1 MKLKYPTKFVGITQD
16 YKATHQAID
25 LCLFTTMGAGGI
37 ADLIKLAKKTGEGEE

>member
-25 LCLFTTMGAGGI
+25 LGWNNNYGGKNCDI
-37 ADLIKLAKKTGEGEE
+37 FACGDGVDWKQW